1 MHTRKFRQQLLKFF
15 LMILLRVLRTL
26 CEMFWLQSKNYL
38 DFSRLRGCGTPFDHI
53 IKNKFDAKE
62 RGAPKRPVAFATFAT
77 IANPALILRTQ
88 GLHWWHTWD
97 CFFAL
102 AASKILHQL
111 SVFHVAFLFSLL
123 PFLSKLPT
131 GIKNTLVTKQTNFAQ
146 PSRCKWRRVLAKAT
160 AFVISHLSRAEK
172 FSRGKEITEQ
182 CYYYDRIA
190 IADTIWYDSR
200 RWVDN
205 LIVDAG

>member
-62 RGAPKRPVAFATFAT
+62 RGAPKSVWPVAFATFAT

-131 GIKNTLVTKQTNFAQ
+131 GIKNTLVTKQTNLHSPAAA
-146 PSRCKWRRVLAKAT
+146 SGEECWRKRLRLWFLILVGLRS
-160 AFVISHLSRAEK
+160 SHA
-172 FSRGKEITEQ
+172 GKK
-182 CYYYDRIA
+182 
-190 IADTIWYDSR
+190 
-200 RWVDN
+200 
-205 LIVDAG
+205 